1 MTYISIRQVIDNLL
15 ADNSMKKLSLERA
28 VNYAVEFIRVVG
40 MPQTFVDKVER
51 IKVYNHRAQLP
62 CDFIEATA
70 VRHYKGPAYTYATG
84 SFGPQGF
91 LTYKIQGNVIFTSDE
106 NPEIEIAYRA
116 LNLDED
122 GFPLIIDNGTF
133 ARALELYIQKRWFT
147 ILFNNGEIDYR
158 VLQNIQ
164 QEYGFAVKTAQ
175 SDLVRPSVD
184 QMESIT
190 RMWNSLIQKNNK
202 HLDSFNRLNRPDLI
216 K

>member
-40 MPQTFVDKVER
+40 MPQTFIDKVER

-62 CDFIEATA
+62 CDFIEATT

>member
-1 MTYISIRQVIDNLL
+1 MHVCTHTHTHTHTHPSSSLCPHPPPTQTSSWYSHPFNK
-15 ADNSMKKLSLERA
+15 NSESGQ
-28 VNYAVEFIRVVG
+28 NG
-40 MPQTFVDKVER
+40 
-51 IKVYNHRAQLP
+51 
-62 CDFIEATA
+62 
-70 VRHYKGPAYTYATG
+70 
-84 SFGPQGF
+84 
-91 LTYKIQGNVIFTSDE
+91 
-106 NPEIEIAYRA
+106 
-116 LNLDED
+116 ED